1 MPASSAMKS
10 DFAPLR
16 KALLASATR
25 KLHLGVAG
33 AGAGVA
39 LATSVF
45 DLGGQLLPALLMGLG
60 LLAYGAM
67 VALDVTN
74 PDYIR
79 RVNSRTRVDDRDPE
93 AWFNPTT
100 LRDAEIRE
108 VYQAIF
114 VAMDRCRHVYAGT
127 SPALRASLEDGMKRS
142 EELVVVAGR
151 AAKRSDAI
159 RRHLD
164 ADTPASLT
172 KEQERLRSLADRT
185 KDETARKSFLQAA
198 DAKAR
203 ELETYQH
210 LQGLR
215 DRIFAQLKL
224 IETTLDGLSAKLVKL
239 DASDL
244 AEAITINESISE
256 NVQTMTSDVQILESS
271 YEETIQEM
279 RL

>member
-1 MPASSAMKS
+1 MAS
-10 DFAPLR
+10 DFAPIQ

-25 KLHLGVAG
+25 KLHLAVV
-33 AGAGVA
+33 GAGVGIGLVSSA
-39 LATSVF
+39 F
-45 DLGGQLLPALLMGLG
+45 DWGGQLLPALTVALG
-60 LLAYGAM
+60 VLAYAAM

-74 PDYIR
+74 PDFIR
-79 RVNSRTRVDDRDPE
+79 RANLLRVDDRDPE
-93 AWFNPTT
+93 AFLNPST

-114 VAMDRCRHVYAGT
+114 VAMDRCRRVYEAT
-127 SPALRASLEDGMKRS
+127 SATLRSSLEDGMKRS

-164 ADTPASLT
+164 ADTPAGLN
-172 KEQERLRSLADRT
+172 KELERLRSLADRT
-185 KDETARKSFLQAA
+185 KDEAARKSFLQAA
-198 DAKAR
+198 DAKAK
-203 ELETYQH
+203 ELETYQQLH
-210 LQGLR
+210 DLR

-224 IETTLDGLSAKLVKL
+224 IEASLDGLSAKLVKL
-239 DASDL
+239 EASDL
-244 AEAITINESISE
+244 SAAISINDSITE

-271 YEETIQEM
+271 YDETMQEL

>member
-1 MPASSAMKS
+1 MVSNY
-10 DFAPLR
+10 APLQ

-33 AGAGVA
+33 AGVGIGLV
-39 LATSVF
+39 TSVL
-45 DLGGQLLPALLMGLG
+45 DLGGQLLPAITMGLG
-60 LLAYGAM
+60 ILAYAAM

-74 PDYIR
+74 PEFIR
-79 RVNSRTRVDDRDPE
+79 RANSRVRVDDADAE
-93 AWFNPTT
+93 AWLNPST
-100 LRDAEIRE
+100 LRDSEIRE
-108 VYQAIF
+108 VYQAIQQ
-114 VAMDRCRHVYAGT
+114 AMEQCRRVYAGT
-127 SPALRASLEDGMKRS
+127 SQALRSSLEDGLKRS

-164 ADTPASLT
+164 ADTPATLS
-172 KEQERLRSLADRT
+172 KELERLRALAERT

-198 DAKAR
+198 DAKAK
-203 ELETYQH
+203 ELETYQQ

-215 DRIFAQLKL
+215 DRIHAQLKL
-224 IETTLDGLSAKLVKL
+224 IETSLDALSAKLVKL
-239 DASDL
+239 EASDL
-244 AEAITINESISE
+244 SEAISINDSITE

-271 YEETIQEM
+271 YDETMQEL

>member
-1 MPASSAMKS
+1 MAT
-10 DFAPLR
+10 DLAPLR
-16 KALLASATR
+16 RALLASATR
-25 KLHLGVAG
+25 KLHLGVV
-33 AGAGVA
+33 GAGVVVA
-39 LATSVF
+39 LVTSAF
-45 DLGGQLLPALLMGLG
+45 DVGGQVLPALLLGLG
-60 LLAYGAM
+60 VLAYAAL

-74 PDYIR
+74 PDFIR
-79 RVNSRTRVDDRDPE
+79 RAGSRVRVDDRDPD
-93 AWFNPTT
+93 AWFNPAA

-114 VAMDRCRHVYAGT
+114 VAMDRCRHVYSGT
-127 SPALRASLEDGMKRS
+127 SQALRSSLEDGMKRS

-164 ADTPASLT
+164 ADTPASLA

-198 DAKAR
+198 DAKAK
-203 ELETYQH
+203 ELETYQQ
-210 LQGLR
+210 LQDLR
-215 DRIFAQLKL
+215 DRIHAQLKL
-224 IETTLDGLSAKLVKL
+224 IESSLDGLSAKLVKL

-244 AEAITINESISE
+244 SEAISINDSITE
-256 NVQTMTSDVQILESS
+256 NVQTMTSDVHILESS
-271 YEETIQEM
+271 YEETMQEL